1 MSDPLWYKDAVIY
14 EAHVRAFFDSNNDGI
29 GDFSGLTEKL
39 DYLQGLGINA
49 LWILPFYPSPLRDD
63 GYDIA
68 DYEGVHPSYGTVED
82 VDRFIAEA
90 HKRDIRVITELVIN
104 HTSDQHPW
112 FQAARRAPAGSPERD
127 FYVWS
132 ETNQK
137 YQGVRIIFTDTE
149 TSNWSWDDTAKAY
162 YWHRFFHHQPDLN
175 FDNPRVL
182 EAVFK
187 TMRFWLDRGVDGLR
201 LDAVPYLIE
210 REGTICENLEE
221 THEVLR
227 KIRRAMDERYPD
239 RMLIAEANQWPA
251 DVRPYFGNG
260 DECHM
265 AFNFPLMPRMFMAL
279 RQEDRHPITEI
290 VRQTPDIPE
299 NCQWGLF
306 LRNHDELTLEM
317 VTDEERDYMYQAYAA
332 DPRMRINVGIRRRL
346 APLVENSRRRIE
358 LLHSLLFSLPG
369 TPCIY
374 YGDEIGMGDNI
385 YLGDRNGVR
394 TPMQWTGDRNAGFS
408 RTDPARLYAPV
419 IMDPVYGYQSINV
432 EAQERAPFSLLNWMK
447 RMIALR
453 KQFKVFGRGTLE
465 FLGAGNRKVL
475 AYVRR
480 HEGEVVLC
488 VANLSRTVQPVELD
502 LSAFAGMTPI
512 EMLGLT
518 EFPRIGDLPYFL
530 TLPPY
535 YFYWFRLQLAPAPVT
550 TLRAPE
556 AAAPV
561 EALPAFFMGV
571 AWDTLLDG
579 NVRTLIE
586 RESLV
591 LFLQRQRWFG
601 GKARPVRAAHFRD
614 WGLLRKGTDPIFVT
628 IVEVTY
634 EQGEAERYVL
644 PLSIVSGAAAETI
657 VAQTPQVALAR
668 VTGARK
674 GLIID
679 ASADEAGAQA
689 LFQVLERETTVA
701 TRRGLLRTRHTPAFA
716 ELRGTGTL
724 APKRGAAE
732 QSNTSIT
739 FGDRLILKLFRRVEN
754 GPNPDVEIGEYLT
767 TKTSFRRA
775 PRVAASIE
783 YEAAGEAVV
792 AHLAV
797 AQQFVV
803 SQADGWSHALGELR
817 RFYDEVVVR
826 EAPDRELLKPGHMFD
841 LAAAPTPDG
850 VCDLTGAYIDSANVL
865 GRRTA
870 ELHLALAGDAG
881 SEAFAPA
888 AWTRDDT
895 TRLVADAADQIA
907 KALALLDAAPA
918 GLTPELAA
926 AARDVV
932 DRAHATLHERYGP
945 DRHTAPEGA
954 VARIR
959 VHGDYHLGQVL
970 WSEGDFYL
978 LDFEGEPARPLE
990 GRRLKD
996 SPLKDVAGM
1005 LRSFDYAAH
1014 AALFAQ
1020 MAVRGADAA
1029 RLEPWARV
1037 WQRWTGAAFLKG
1049 YLTAAGSAPFVPA
1062 DPEQRAALLDLF
1074 LLDKALYELN
1084 YELNNRPEWARIP
1097 LRGLSEFLG

>member
-29 GDFSGLTEKL
+29 GDFRGLTDKL

-68 DYEGVHPSYGTVED
+68 DYEGVHPGYGTVQD
-82 VDRFIAEA
+82 VDRFVDEA
-90 HKRDIRVITELVIN
+90 HKRGIRVITELVIN

-137 YQGVRIIFTDTE
+137 YQGARIIFTDTE

-175 FDNPRVL
+175 FDNPLVL
-182 EAVFK
+182 DAVFK

-210 REGTICENLEE
+210 REGTICENLDE
-221 THEVLR
+221 THAILR
-227 KIRRAMDERYPD
+227 KIRQALDESYAN

-265 AFNFPLMPRMFMAL
+265 AFNFPLMTRMFMAL

-346 APLVENSRRRIE
+346 APLVENSRRQIE

-369 TPCIY
+369 TPVIY

-385 YLGDRNGVR
+385 YLGDRAGVR

-408 RTDPARLYAPV
+408 RTDPARLFAPV
-419 IMDPVYGYQSINV
+419 IMDPVYGYQSVNV
-432 EAQERAPFSLLNWMK
+432 EAQERSPFSLLNWMK
-447 RMIALR
+447 RMIVLR

-465 FLGAGNRKVL
+465 FLPAANRKIL

-480 HEGEVVLC
+480 HEDELVLC
-488 VANLSRTVQPVELD
+488 VANLSRAVQPVELD
-502 LSAFAGMTPI
+502 LSAYAGMTPL

-518 EFPRIGDLPYFL
+518 EFPKIGQLPYFL

-535 YFYWFRLQLAPAPVT
+535 SFYWFRLQLAPAPVT
-550 TLRAPE
+550 ALRAPE
-556 AAAPV
+556 TVAPV
-561 EALPAFFMGV
+561 ETLPAFFMGV
-571 AWDTLLDG
+571 AWETLLDG

-591 LFLQRQRWFG
+591 PFLQRQRWFG
-601 GKARPVRAAHFRD
+601 GKARAIRAAHFVD
-614 WGLLRKGTDPIFVT
+614 WGVLRKGQHPIFITVVS
-628 IVEVTY
+628 VEY
-634 EQGEAERYVL
+634 REGSPERYLV
-644 PLSIVSGAAAETI
+644 PLAIVGGAAGDAV
-657 VAQTPQVALAR
+657 VANTPQLALAR
-668 VTGARK
+668 VTGAKK
-674 GLIID
+674 GVVID
-679 ASADEAGAQA
+679 GTTDDLFAQLLMDALDAEASVRTKRGTA
-689 LFQVLERETTVA
+689 R
-701 TRRGLLRTRHTPAFA
+701 TRRTPAFQ
-716 ELRGTGTL
+716 ELRGEGTL
-724 APKRGAAE
+724 APKRLASE
-732 QSNTSIT
+732 QSNTSIAY
-739 FGDRLILKLFRRVEN
+739 GERLIVKLFRRVEP

-767 TKTSFRRA
+767 TRTSFRRA

-783 YEAAGEAVV
+783 YEAAGEPV

-797 AQQFVV
+797 AEQFVS

-817 RFYDEVVVR
+817 RYYDEVTLR
-826 EAPDRELLKPGHMFD
+826 GAPDPDLLAAPRTFD
-841 LAAAPTPDG
+841 LAAAPTPRAI
-850 VCDLTGAYIDSANVL
+850 CDLSGAYIDSAQVL

-870 ELHLALAGDAG
+870 ELHLALAGDTPT
-881 SEAFAPA
+881 EAFAPE
-888 AWTRDDT
+888 AWTKDDVA
-895 TRLVADAADQIA
+895 RVVADAAAQMARARGLLESDQMAIA
-907 KALALLDAAPA
+907 TEAVV
-918 GLTPELAA
+918 
-926 AARDVV
+926 AARELIA
-932 DRAHATLHERYGP
+932 RAEAALHERYDPGTGSVP
-945 DRHTAPEGA
+945 VGT

-959 VHGDYHLGQVL
+959 IHGDYHLGQVL
-970 WSEGDFYL
+970 WAEGDFYI
-978 LDFEGEPARPLE
+978 LDFEGEPARPLDE
-990 GRRLKD
+990 RRRKE
-996 SPLKDVAGM
+996 SPLKDVADM
-1005 LRSFDYAAH
+1005 LRSFSYAAY
-1014 AALFAQ
+1014 AALFAHT
-1020 MAVRGADAA
+1020 AGRGGELE
-1029 RLEPWARV
+1029 RVEPWAHA

-1049 YLTAAGSAPFVPA
+1049 YLAVAGAAGFLPA
-1062 DPEQRAALLDLF
+1062 DPGPRAALLDLF
-1074 LLDKALYELN
+1074 LLDKVLYELN
-1084 YELNNRPEWARIP
+1084 YELNNRPDWARIP
-1097 LRGLSEFLG
+1097 LRGLSEWLG